1 MSHYRPVFLCCSV
14 VLLFACVGCQSS
26 GARAGASANVAD
38 QLPTA
43 DVVKVTSQTL
53 KTTVHLPSELV
64 PYEMVAIYPK
74 VTGYV
79 KSIKVDRGS
88 RVKSGQQMAQ
98 LEAPE
103 LVSKRAEA
111 QAKLENAESQLAA
124 AQAKLSADQSTYEKL
139 KAAAATPGVVAKNDL
154 FVAEKT
160 AQADAAQGK
169 AAEDS
174 VSAARQSLKSITE
187 IEGYLRVL
195 APFNG
200 VVTERNVHP
209 GALVGPEGGPGA
221 SVPMLRIETL
231 ARLRLVVPVPE
242 NYVAGIVAGAK
253 VSFTVPAFPG
263 QNFTGTI
270 ARISH
275 AVDEKTRT
283 MPVELDVANPTGRLS
298 PGTFSDVVWPFK
310 RPQPTLFVPSSAVV
324 STLNRIF
331 VVRVSSSVADW
342 VDVKPGVTTG
352 NLTEVFGDLHA
363 GDTVLVRGTDEI
375 RPGSRLTPHLVSL
388 PSNGA
393 SDSRSRE
400 RYSSN

>member
-1 MSHYRPVFLCCSV
+1 MSHSRPLLWCCAV
-14 VLLFACVGCQSS
+14 VLLFACAGCQSS
-26 GARAGASANVAD
+26 GARTGASGNLAE
-38 QLPTA
+38 QLPAA
-43 DVVKVTSQTL
+43 DAVKVISQTL
-53 KTTVHLPSELV
+53 MTTIHLPSELV

-79 KSIKVDRGS
+79 KSIHVDRGS
-88 RVKSGQQMAQ
+88 HVKSGQLMAQ

-103 LVSKRAEA
+103 LLSKRAEA

-154 FVAEKT
+154 FVAEKA
-160 AQADAAQGK
+160 AQADAAQEK
-169 AAEDS
+169 AAADN
-174 VSAARQSLKSITE
+174 VNAAKQSLQSITE

-195 APFNG
+195 APFDG

-242 NYVAGIVAGAK
+242 NYVAGIREGTK

-263 QNFTGTI
+263 QMFTGKI

-283 MPVELDVANPTGRLS
+283 MPVELDVTNSTGRLA
-298 PGTFSDVVWPFK
+298 PGSFTDVVWPVQ

-324 STLNRIF
+324 STLDRIF
-331 VVRVSSSVADW
+331 VVRVSNGLAQW
-342 VDVKPGVTTG
+342 VDVKLGVATG

-375 RPGSRLTPHLVSL
+375 RPGTRLTARLLSPR
-388 PSNGA
+388 PTGA
-393 SDSRSRE
+393 Q
-400 RYSSN
+400 

>member
-1 MSHYRPVFLCCSV
+1 MSHSRPLLWCSSV
-14 VLLFACVGCQSS
+14 VLLFACAGCQSS
-26 GARAGASANVAD
+26 GARAGASGNEAE
-38 QLPTA
+38 QLPSA
-43 DVVKVTSQTL
+43 DAVKVISQTL
-53 KTTVHLPSELV
+53 KTTIHLPSELV
-64 PYEMVAIYPK
+64 PYEMVAVYPK

-79 KSIKVDRGS
+79 RSIHVDRGS
-88 RVKSGQQMAQ
+88 HVKSGQLVAQ

-124 AQAKLSADQSTYEKL
+124 AQAKLSADQGTYEKL
-139 KAAAATPGVVAKNDL
+139 KAAAATPGTVAKNDL
-154 FVAEKT
+154 FVAEKA
-160 AQADAAQGK
+160 AQADAAQEK
-169 AAEDS
+169 AAEDN
-174 VSAARQSLKSITE
+174 VGAAKQSLQSMTE

-195 APFNG
+195 APFDG

-221 SVPMLRIETL
+221 SLPMLRIETL

-242 NYVAGIVAGAK
+242 SYVAGILEGTK

-263 QNFTGTI
+263 QIFTGRI

-298 PGTFSDVVWPFK
+298 PGSFTDVVWPVQ

-324 STLNRIF
+324 STLDRIF
-331 VVRVSSSVADW
+331 VVRVSNGLADW
-342 VDVKPGVTTG
+342 VDVKTGVATG
-352 NLTEVFGDLHA
+352 NLTEVFGDLRA

-375 RPGSRLTPHLVSL
+375 RPGSRLTARLVS
-388 PSNGA
+388 PRPTGA
-393 SDSRSRE
+393 Q
-400 RYSSN
+400 